1 MKTTTKRLFQILY
14 TITSFTTMSYTP
26 IKNIKNRDTVTETDQ
41 NRKLPRHW
49 HFHNMFCRKEEAHS
63 MSIFS
68 TKEMSEMN
76 FQPENQLQLFPFP
89 TYGGFPCHTLV
100 SADTQT
106 QSRHR
111 NKQQQNSYWFRGM
124 ELILPSQVFW
134 SPSLKKQTMQQHSIS
149 PDKNGLITPA
159 SSHQRFALLPSLFWN
174 IQSAFLIK

>member
-68 TKEMSEMN
+68 AKKCQKWISSQRISFN
-76 FQPENQLQLFPFP
+76 FSRSLHMGDSRAIPWYQL
-89 TYGGFPCHTLV
+89 THRHR
-100 SADTQT
+100 ADTET
-106 QSRHR
+106 SNSRIVTDSEGWSSVYLLRYFGHLPLK
-111 NKQQQNSYWFRGM
+111 NKQCS
-124 ELILPSQVFW
+124 
-134 SPSLKKQTMQQHSIS
+134 
-149 PDKNGLITPA
+149 
-159 SSHQRFALLPSLFWN
+159 N
-174 IQSAFLIK
+174 II